1 MRKLIKKILREQ
13 DDLQWIRDIE
23 MESHLSPS
31 QIFYRYGVFP
41 SKVVGPMIED
51 NGFSDISYEG
61 GKYILEVDSWFDF
74 SDLFLNVHSDYNSI
88 GRDLAKLV
96 LSDEDYWEPY
106 DSYSLVHDWVD
117 QVWSMVAGNKKLYN
131 HVVEWIGDNLVGNEM
146 RFEGEETILTKEYL
160 LEWSA
165 DSDVLG
171 ELIDELDVFE
181 DLKIELTW
189 SYGSAYNV
197 VARDNIYNSVIG
209 AIRDDFGKGEWES
222 KTFNINGEDKTKH
235 QLRFDVTDLLEDS
248 VTDYI
253 GDCWSNCRKYWD
265 TSSYREEEYA
275 NEDGLSEEEE
285 FEEYCSECLDS
296 PFNEFSTFLYF
307 YKEYLDDHTGLYYPS
322 YNEYPDDEPLT
333 EYFIEDVYGRI

>member
-23 MESHLSPS
+23 IESHLSPS
-31 QIFYRYGVFP
+31 QILHRYDSFP

-51 NGFSDISYEG
+51 NGFLDISYEG

-74 SDLFLNVHSDYNSI
+74 SDLFQDVHSDYNSI
-88 GRDLAKLV
+88 GRDLAKRILV
-96 LSDEDYWEPY
+96 DDDYWEPY
-106 DSYSLVHDWVD
+106 NSHDLVYDWVD
-117 QVWSMVAGNKKLYN
+117 QVWSMVAKDKELYDYTVN
-131 HVVEWIGDNLVGNEM
+131 WIGDNLIGDEM
-146 RFEGEETILTKEYL
+146 RFEGEETTLTKEYL

-171 ELIDELDVFE
+171 EMIDELDVFE
-181 DLKIELTW
+181 DLKINLTW
-189 SYGSAYNV
+189 AYGDAYNQSSV
-197 VARDNIYNSVIG
+197 EEIYNSVIG
-209 AIRDDFGKGEWES
+209 VIRDDFGKGEWES
-222 KTFNINGEDKTKH
+222 KTFNINGEDKTKY

-285 FEEYCSECLDS
+285 FEEYCSECQDS

-307 YKEYLDDHTGLYYPS
+307 YKEYLDDHNGLYYPS
-322 YNEYPDDEPLT
+322 YNEYPDENKIAD
-333 EYFIEDVYGRI
+333 YFKDSFYNRF

>member
-13 DDLQWIRDIE
+13 DDLQWIRDVE
-23 MESHLSPS
+23 MEPHLSPS

-88 GRDLAKLV
+88 GRDLAKLI

-106 DSYSLVHDWVD
+106 ENYNLVHDWVD

-322 YNEYPDDEPLT
+322 YDEYPDDEPLT
-333 EYFIEDVYGRI
+333 EYFIEDVYSRI